1 MVVSLPLDEFLAALD
16 HPHLLVWIAD
26 AASGELVQANRTA
39 LDAWGVSLRELG
51 KHSPWWEAII
61 PQDDC
66 PAFRERYEAA
76 DGNVHR
82 TRFQSNRGRCLHLE
96 QQIKRVE
103 LGEKTYVLGTA
114 SVATMPADPEPVDST
129 DFRAVF
135 EQLPVCLLLKDA
147 TGRRT
152 YANAEYLAMRQLQLE
167 ELAGK
172 TDRDL
177 FPPEIAE
184 KYERDDRHVIETG
197 EVLKHCEKVTYP
209 DGREG
214 WIETIKAPI
223 LDSRGNPNGVQ
234 VLFWDVTERRKV
246 EEAFSQEN
254 ALMQALLTNIPDSIY
269 FKDRDSRFLR
279 INKSMAEKFGLKSAE
294 EAVGLSDHD
303 FFTSEHA
310 EQARQDEQRIL
321 ETGKPLV
328 AHVER
333 ETWADRPDSWCSTTK
348 MPLRNAEGEIVGT
361 FGISRDIT
369 DLVLAEHALERER
382 DLMQTLMDGLPDVIF
397 FKDRQGRFTKGNQS
411 LARYFGIDH
420 PDELIGK
427 TDYDF
432 SPPELAASF
441 QEDDQKV
448 MRSGDKLIAREE
460 VNEDS
465 DGNVTYFL
473 TTKVPIRNPDG
484 EVVGLVGIGRDITS
498 LKKAQ
503 MELTKA
509 RDIADAANRAKS
521 DFLAN
526 MSHEIRTPMNA
537 VIGMTELLQDTKL
550 DDSQRE
556 YLRMVRESGEVLLEL
571 INDILDF
578 SKIEAGKF
586 TLDHIPFDL
595 HETLGD
601 TMKSIAVR
609 AHRKKLELAF
619 HISPDVPR
627 GILGDPARLR
637 QILVNLVGNA
647 IKFTEQGE
655 VLVDVTAQEQGATT
669 RVKFCVRDTG
679 IGIPENKQ
687 RYIFEAFEQVDA
699 STTRRFGGTGLGL
712 AITSRLVTLMGGTI
726 DLQSQPGKG
735 STFTFSVDFEKAP
748 DFESRAMR
756 STPEKLI
763 GMPVLIVDDNATNRQ
778 IVEEMLRVRGMEPH
792 TVSSAAEAYWAVKD
806 GQKFGKE
813 FPLILTDVNMPDVDG
828 FTLIDRIRETKDI
841 AQPIIMVL
849 TSGDRPGDFAKCSEL
864 GVSAHLM
871 KPVKQ
876 SELLD
881 AIGQAL
887 GITHLVE
894 QPVPLEQKSVRMPSL
909 RILVAE
915 DAYANQVLARG
926 LLEKW
931 SHKVTIAANGK
942 QALEEIEKAPYDLIL
957 MDVQMP
963 EMDGIE
969 ATMQIR
975 RCQAAGGL
983 THLPR
988 NPIPIVAMTAHAI
1001 KGDRERCLASGMDG
1015 YVSKP
1020 IRTPEL
1026 REAILQ
1032 CFPAENG
1039 HEAQTDSEDP
1049 APSVAGFQQFSLEE
1063 GLKTVDGD
1071 EDLLKLIIK
1080 AFLEECDQ
1088 HERDLAQSLS
1098 TGDGETTRR
1107 LTHLIKGVCSSL
1119 GAERA
1124 RAIAS
1129 EMEQRC
1135 LDGRAVTCCELL
1147 NQLSE
1152 ALKDLR
1158 AELEAYVEL
1167 H

>member
-16 HPHLLVWIAD
+16 HPQLLVWIAD

-39 LDAWGVSLRELG
+39 LDVWGVSLG
-51 KHSPWWEAII
+51 KLQEHSLWWELLI
-61 PQDDC
+61 PQDDR
-66 PAFRERYEAA
+66 PMFRQHYQAA
-76 DGNVHR
+76 DGEVHG
-82 TRFQSNRGRCLHLE
+82 THLQLENGRSLQLN
-96 QQIKRVE
+96 QQIKKIE
-103 LGEKTYVLGTA
+103 LGEKTYVVGTA
-114 SVATMPADPEPVDST
+114 SIVETTSDSET
-129 DFRAVF
+129 IEDSGFRSVF

-147 TGRRT
+147 EGRRT
-152 YANAEYLAMRQLQLE
+152 YANGQYLAMRQLALE
-167 ELAGK
+167 ELIGK

-177 FPPEIAE
+177 FRPEIAE
-184 KYERDDRHVIETG
+184 NYERDDRHVLQTG

-223 LDSRGNPNGVQ
+223 LDGRGNPNGVQ
-234 VLFWDVTERRKV
+234 VLFWDVTERRRI
-246 EEAFSQEN
+246 EEAFAQEN
-254 ALMQALLTNIPDSIY
+254 SLMQSLLTNIPDSIY
-269 FKDRDSRFLR
+269 FKDRESRFLR
-279 INKSMAEKFGLKSAE
+279 INKSMAEKFGLSSAE
-294 EAVGLSDHD
+294 EAVGLSDSD
-303 FFTSEHA
+303 FFTAEHA
-310 EQARQDEQRIL
+310 GEARQDEQRIL

-333 ETWADRPDSWCSTTK
+333 ETWADRPDTWCSTTK
-348 MPLRNAEGEIVGT
+348 MPLRNAKGEVVGT

-382 DLMQTLMDGLPDVIF
+382 DLMRTLMDGLPDVIF

-441 QEDDQKV
+441 QEDDQRV

-473 TTKVPIRNPDG
+473 TTKVPIRNPEG
-484 EVVGLVGIGRDITS
+484 EVIGLVGIGRDITG

-503 MELTKA
+503 LELTKA

-586 TLDHIPFDL
+586 TLDCIPFDL

-627 GILGDPARLR
+627 GIIGDPARLR

-647 IKFTEQGE
+647 IKFTEKGE
-655 VLVDVTAQEQGATT
+655 VLVDVTAEEQGATT
-669 RVKFCVRDTG
+669 RVNFCVRDTG

-687 RYIFEAFEQVDA
+687 KYIFEAFEQVDA

-712 AITSRLVTLMGGTI
+712 AITSRLVALMGGEI
-726 DLQSQPGKG
+726 DLRSEPGSG
-735 STFTFSVDFEKAP
+735 STFTFSVDFELAGE
-748 DFESRAMR
+748 FESRGMR
-756 STPEKLI
+756 ATPERLI
-763 GMPVLIVDDNATNRQ
+763 GMPVLIVDDNATNRR
-778 IVEEMLRVRGMEPH
+778 IVEEMLRVRGMQPH
-792 TVSSAAEAYWAVKD
+792 VVSSAAEAYWAIKD
-806 GQKFGKE
+806 GPKYGQE

-841 AQPIIMVL
+841 TQPIIMVL
-849 TSGDRPGDFAKCSEL
+849 TSGDRPGDFARCAEL

-887 GITHLVE
+887 GITHLLE
-894 QPVPLEQKSVRMPSL
+894 QPVPLEQNNNRMPSL

-931 SHKVTIAANGK
+931 SHTVTIASNGR
-942 QALEEIEKAPYDLIL
+942 QALEELGKAPYDLIL

-969 ATMQIR
+969 ATAQIR
-975 RCQAAGGL
+975 SCQAAGQFS
-983 THLPR
+983 HLPR

-1001 KGDRERCLASGMDG
+1001 KGDRERCLAGGMDG

-1020 IRTPEL
+1020 IRTAEL
-1026 REAILQ
+1026 REAIFQ
-1032 CFPAENG
+1032 CFPAQELLETG
-1039 HEAQTDSEDP
+1039 SDSEDP
-1049 APSVAGFQQFSLEE
+1049 TPEISGFQQFSLEE
-1063 GLKTVDGD
+1063 ALKTVDGD

-1080 AFLEECDQ
+1080 AFLEECPQ
-1088 HERDLAQSLS
+1088 HQRDLAESLS
-1098 TGDGETTRR
+1098 TGDAETTRR

-1119 GAERA
+1119 GAETA
-1124 RAIAS
+1124 REIAS

-1135 LDGRAVTCCELL
+1135 IGGQAETCCEMLARL
-1147 NQLSE
+1147 NG
-1152 ALKDLR
+1152 ALEDLR
-1158 AELEAYVEL
+1158 AELEAYLEL